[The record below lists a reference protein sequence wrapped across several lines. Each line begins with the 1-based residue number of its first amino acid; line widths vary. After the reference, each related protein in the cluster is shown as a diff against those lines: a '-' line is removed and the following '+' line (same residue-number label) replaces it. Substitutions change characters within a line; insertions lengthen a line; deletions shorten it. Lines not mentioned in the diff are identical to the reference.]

1 MNQREYR
8 HRAGRGLADAAG
20 RGAEHERAG
29 HARDDERP
37 VGRKP
42 SLRSQDVA
50 RQVAEL
56 NVSAEQSLARLD
68 AVLADAARAAQ
79 GEADYLARVE
89 AALAEEPE
97 AGMTLLGRTVSWT
110 ETNDE
115 GRTLTCAVELQ
126 ERGAF
131 PRYVRT
137 VYRLATDEGEPDGEE
152 RLFDARGSCD
162 HGTDENPAKSA
173 GNRRIGSVFDSRVAR
188 DGQGQGAFGAADR
201 KQASARGH
209 GRHD

>member
-8 HRAGRGLADAAG
+8 IGPGAASLMLLVVVLSMSALGMLAMMS
-20 RGAEHERAG
+20 
-29 HARDDERP
+29 ARSDESL
-37 VGRKP
+37 

-68 AVLADAARAAQ
+68 AVLADAARTAQ

-115 GRTLTCAVELQ
+115 RRTLICAVELQ

-131 PRYVRT
+131 PRYVKA
-137 VYRLATDEGEPDGEE
+137 VYRLVTDEGEPDGEE
-152 RLFDARGSCD
+152 RLFDA
-162 HGTDENPAKSA
+162 A
-173 GNRRIGSVFDSRVAR
+173 GEL
-188 DGQGQGAFGAADR
+188 
-201 KQASARGH
+201 
-209 GRHD
+209 

>member
-8 HRAGRGLADAAG
+8 IGPGAASLMLLVVVLSMSALGMLAMMS
-20 RGAEHERAG
+20 
-29 HARDDERP
+29 ARSDENL
-37 VGRKP
+37 

-68 AVLADAARAAQ
+68 AALADAARAAQ
-79 GEADYLARVE
+79 SEADYLARVE
-89 AALAEEPE
+89 AALAEAPE
-97 AGMTLLGRTVSWT
+97 AGMTLGRTVSWT

-126 ERGAF
+126 EQGA
-131 PRYVRT
+131 RSRAMSKA

-152 RLFDARGSCD
+152 RLFDA
-162 HGTDENPAKSA
+162 A
-173 GNRRIGSVFDSRVAR
+173 GEL
-188 DGQGQGAFGAADR
+188 
-201 KQASARGH
+201 
-209 GRHD
+209 

>member
-8 HRAGRGLADAAG
+8 IGPGAASLMLLVVVLSMSALGMLAMMS
-20 RGAEHERAG
+20 
-29 HARDDERP
+29 ARSDESL
-37 VGRKP
+37 

-68 AVLADAARAAQ
+68 AVLADAARTAQ

-115 GRTLTCAVELQ
+115 RRTLICAVELQ
-126 ERGAF
+126 EQGAF
-131 PRYVRT
+131 PRYVKA
-137 VYRLATDEGEPDGEE
+137 VYRLVTDEGEPDGEE
-152 RLFDARGSCD
+152 RLFDA
-162 HGTDENPAKSA
+162 A
-173 GNRRIGSVFDSRVAR
+173 GEL
-188 DGQGQGAFGAADR
+188 
-201 KQASARGH
+201 
-209 GRHD
+209 

>member
-8 HRAGRGLADAAG
+8 IGPGAASLMLLVVVLSMSALGMLAMMS
-20 RGAEHERAG
+20 
-29 HARDDERP
+29 ARSDENL
-37 VGRKP
+37 

-68 AVLADAARAAQ
+68 AVLADAARMAQ

-131 PRYVRT
+131 PRYVKA
-137 VYRLATDEGEPDGEE
+137 VYRLATDEGGPDGEE
-152 RLFDARGSCD
+152 RLFDA
-162 HGTDENPAKSA
+162 A
-173 GNRRIGSVFDSRVAR
+173 GEL
-188 DGQGQGAFGAADR
+188 
-201 KQASARGH
+201 
-209 GRHD
+209 

>member
-8 HRAGRGLADAAG
+8 IGPGAASLMLLVVVLSMSALGMLAMMS
-20 RGAEHERAG
+20 
-29 HARDDERP
+29 ARSDESL
-37 VGRKP
+37 

-68 AVLADAARAAQ
+68 AVLADAARTAQ

-97 AGMTLLGRTVSWT
+97 AGMTLLGRTGSST

-115 GRTLTCAVELQ
+115 GRTLRCAVELQ

-131 PRYVRT
+131 PRYVKA
-137 VYRLATDEGEPDGEE
+137 VYRLVTDEGEPDGEE
-152 RLFDARGSCD
+152 RLFDA
-162 HGTDENPAKSA
+162 A
-173 GNRRIGSVFDSRVAR
+173 GEL
-188 DGQGQGAFGAADR
+188 
-201 KQASARGH
+201 
-209 GRHD
+209 

>member
-8 HRAGRGLADAAG
+8 IGPGAASLMLLVVVLSMSALGMLAMMS
-20 RGAEHERAG
+20 
-29 HARDDERP
+29 ARSDESL
-37 VGRKP
+37 

-68 AVLADAARAAQ
+68 AVLADAARTAQ

-115 GRTLTCAVELQ
+115 GRALTCAVELQ

-131 PRYVRT
+131 PRYVKA
-137 VYRLATDEGEPDGEE
+137 VYRLVTDEGEPDGEE
-152 RLFDARGSCD
+152 RLFDA
-162 HGTDENPAKSA
+162 A
-173 GNRRIGSVFDSRVAR
+173 GEL
-188 DGQGQGAFGAADR
+188 
-201 KQASARGH
+201 
-209 GRHD
+209 

>member
-8 HRAGRGLADAAG
+8 IGPGAASLMLLVVVLSMSALGMLAMMS
-20 RGAEHERAG
+20 
-29 HARDDERP
+29 ARSDESL
-37 VGRKP
+37 

-68 AVLADAARAAQ
+68 AVLADAARTAH
-79 GEADYLARVE
+79 YLARVE

-115 GRTLTCAVELQ
+115 GRTLICAVELQ

-131 PRYVRT
+131 PRYVKA
-137 VYRLATDEGEPDGEE
+137 VYRLVTDEGEPDGEE
-152 RLFDARGSCD
+152 RLFDA
-162 HGTDENPAKSA
+162 A
-173 GNRRIGSVFDSRVAR
+173 GEL
-188 DGQGQGAFGAADR
+188 
-201 KQASARGH
+201 
-209 GRHD
+209 

>member
-8 HRAGRGLADAAG
+8 IGPGAASLMLLVVVLSMSALGMLAMMS
-20 RGAEHERAG
+20 
-29 HARDDERP
+29 ARSDESL
-37 VGRKP
+37 

-68 AVLADAARAAQ
+68 AVLADAARTAQ

-89 AALAEEPE
+89 AAL

-115 GRTLTCAVELQ
+115 GRTLICAVELQ

-131 PRYVRT
+131 PRYVKA
-137 VYRLATDEGEPDGEE
+137 VYRLVTDEGEPDGEE
-152 RLFDARGSCD
+152 RLFDA
-162 HGTDENPAKSA
+162 A
-173 GNRRIGSVFDSRVAR
+173 GEL
-188 DGQGQGAFGAADR
+188 
-201 KQASARGH
+201 
-209 GRHD
+209 

>member
-1 MNQREYR
+1 MGPRIRTNTLTGY
-8 HRAGRGLADAAG
+8 AGLARSLRLDPAALTAEVGLGLADLDVPDLWIPAAP
-20 RGAEHERAG
+20 AG
-29 HARDDERP
+29 GPRMNAVFDLRDR
-37 VGRKP
+37 
-42 SLRSQDVA
+42 
-50 RQVAEL
+50 
-56 NVSAEQSLARLD
+56 LAQ
-68 AVLADAARAAQ
+68 VLADAARMAQ

-131 PRYVRT
+131 PRYVKA

-152 RLFDARGSCD
+152 RLFDA
-162 HGTDENPAKSA
+162 A
-173 GNRRIGSVFDSRVAR
+173 GEL
-188 DGQGQGAFGAADR
+188 
-201 KQASARGH
+201 
-209 GRHD
+209 

>member
-8 HRAGRGLADAAG
+8 IGPGAASLMLLVVVLSMSALGMLAMMS
-20 RGAEHERAG
+20 
-29 HARDDERP
+29 ARSDESL
-37 VGRKP
+37 

-89 AALAEEPE
+89 AALTEEPE

-115 GRTLTCAVELQ
+115 RRTLICAVELQ

-131 PRYVRT
+131 PRYVKA
-137 VYRLATDEGEPDGEE
+137 VYRLVTDEGELDGEE
-152 RLFDARGSCD
+152 RLFDA
-162 HGTDENPAKSA
+162 A
-173 GNRRIGSVFDSRVAR
+173 GEL
-188 DGQGQGAFGAADR
+188 
-201 KQASARGH
+201 
-209 GRHD
+209 

>member
-8 HRAGRGLADAAG
+8 IGPGAASLMLLVVVLSMSALGMLAMMS
-20 RGAEHERAG
+20 
-29 HARDDERP
+29 ARSDESL
-37 VGRKP
+37 

-68 AVLADAARAAQ
+68 AVLADAARTAQ
-79 GEADYLARVE
+79 SEADYLARVE

-115 GRTLTCAVELQ
+115 ERTLICAVELR

-131 PRYVRT
+131 PRYVKA
-137 VYRLATDEGEPDGEE
+137 VYRLVTDEGEPNGEE
-152 RLFDARGSCD
+152 RLFDA
-162 HGTDENPAKSA
+162 A
-173 GNRRIGSVFDSRVAR
+173 GEL
-188 DGQGQGAFGAADR
+188 
-201 KQASARGH
+201 
-209 GRHD
+209 

>member
-8 HRAGRGLADAAG
+8 IGPGAASLMLLVVVLSMSALGMLAMMS
-20 RGAEHERAG
+20 
-29 HARDDERP
+29 ARSDESL
-37 VGRKP
+37 

-50 RQVAEL
+50 RQAEL

-68 AVLADAARAAQ
+68 AVLADAARTAQ

-115 GRTLTCAVELQ
+115 GRTLICAVELQ

-131 PRYVRT
+131 PRYVKA

-152 RLFDARGSCD
+152 RLFDA
-162 HGTDENPAKSA
+162 A
-173 GNRRIGSVFDSRVAR
+173 GEL
-188 DGQGQGAFGAADR
+188 
-201 KQASARGH
+201 
-209 GRHD
+209 

>member
-8 HRAGRGLADAAG
+8 IGPGAASLMLLVVVLSMSALGMLAMMS
-20 RGAEHERAG
+20 
-29 HARDDERP
+29 ARSDESL
-37 VGRKP
+37 

-68 AVLADAARAAQ
+68 AVLADAARTAQ

-89 AALAEEPE
+89 AALAEAPE

-115 GRTLTCAVELQ
+115 G
-126 ERGAF
+126 
-131 PRYVRT
+131 
-137 VYRLATDEGEPDGEE
+137 EPDEEE
-152 RLFDARGSCD
+152 RLFDA
-162 HGTDENPAKSA
+162 A
-173 GNRRIGSVFDSRVAR
+173 GEL
-188 DGQGQGAFGAADR
+188 
-201 KQASARGH
+201 
-209 GRHD
+209 

>member
-8 HRAGRGLADAAG
+8 IGPGAASLMLLVVVLSMSALGMLAMMS
-20 RGAEHERAG
+20 
-29 HARDDERP
+29 ARSDENL
-37 VGRKP
+37 
-42 SLRSQDVA
+42 SLRSQNVA

-68 AVLADAARAAQ
+68 AVLADAARTAQ

-131 PRYVRT
+131 PRYVKA
-137 VYRLATDEGEPDGEE
+137 VYRLTTDEGEPDGEE
-152 RLFDARGSCD
+152 RLFDA
-162 HGTDENPAKSA
+162 A
-173 GNRRIGSVFDSRVAR
+173 GEL
-188 DGQGQGAFGAADR
+188 
-201 KQASARGH
+201 
-209 GRHD
+209 

>member
-8 HRAGRGLADAAG
+8 IGPGAASLMLLVVVLSMSALGMLAMMS
-20 RGAEHERAG
+20 
-29 HARDDERP
+29 ARSDESL
-37 VGRKP
+37 

-68 AVLADAARAAQ
+68 AVLADAARTAQ

-97 AGMTLLGRTVSWT
+97 AGMTLLGRTVSWP

-115 GRTLTCAVELQ
+115 GRTLICAVELQ
-126 ERGAF
+126 EWGAF
-131 PRYVRT
+131 PRYVKA
-137 VYRLATDEGEPDGEE
+137 VYRLVTDEGEPDGEE
-152 RLFDARGSCD
+152 RLFDA
-162 HGTDENPAKSA
+162 A
-173 GNRRIGSVFDSRVAR
+173 GEL
-188 DGQGQGAFGAADR
+188 
-201 KQASARGH
+201 
-209 GRHD
+209 